1 MDEINVVAEAVK
13 FMVLGMGIVF
23 TFLVIMV
30 YAMQLQAKIIEKYFA
45 NKETSQDST
54 KQWQPTQ
61 SKKDEDEEKTLTAA
75 ITAAIMHH
83 NYLKIKGE

>member
-1 MDEINVVAEAVK
+1 MDEVNVVAEALK

-23 TFLVIMV
+23 MFLIIMV

-45 NKETSQDST
+45 KEEAQKTPT

-61 SKKDEDEEKTLTAA
+61 AQEEEEKTLVAA
-75 ITAAIMHH
+75 ITAAILHH
-83 NYLKIKGE
+83 NYLKVKGE

>member
-1 MDEINVVAEAVK
+1 MDEVNVVAEALK

-23 TFLVIMV
+23 VFLIIMV

-45 NKETSQDST
+45 KEETPKTST

-61 SKKDEDEEKTLTAA
+61 ANKDEEEKTLVAA
-75 ITAAIMHH
+75 ITAAILHH
-83 NYLKIKGE
+83 NYLKVKGE